1 MIADLESHA
10 AELRF
15 LPGIKDVDIVP
26 FPSGK
31 ELWVIL
37 SHPIELDKLQKASA
51 SSGCTVVKSG
61 WLPSKLPRSLAEM
74 VWDGVTYIV
83 RKGRDGWQKLR
94 FDSAS
99 GAVAKIVKDLVT
111 GDTVYHV
118 DQPDGLEILRQYLRS

>member
-74 VWDGVTYIV
+74 IWDGVMYV
-83 RKGRDGWQKLR
+83 
-94 FDSAS
+94 
-99 GAVAKIVKDLVT
+99 VAKEAHGWKRFGFTRSSMATAKIARDLVT
-111 GDTVYHV
+111 GDTIYHV
-118 DQPDGLEILRQYLRS
+118 NNDEGLAILRDYLKD